1 MTMTPEQADAFD
13 AKHPIGMKI
22 VDDVPDKREDE
33 QHEEPEV
40 SEFLARKVDDEGVPL
55 R

>member
-1 MTMTPEQADAFD
+1 MTPEEAQAFD

-22 VDDVPDKREDE
+22 VDDVPDVNEDE
-33 QHEEPEV
+33 KRSEPEV

-55 R
+55 Q